1 LQQGENAMT
10 PVQIRRAGPAEA
22 SLITPLCAEHAGY
35 ERANLDVNGH
45 PSRLAEM
52 MSGPVPRVLILVAE
66 ITGLGLIGYAA
77 VTREASTWRAI
88 EYLHMDCLFVREPH
102 RGKAIGRQL
111 FDAVVALARTEG
123 LNEIQWQTPTW
134 NSGAI
139 RFYRAI
145 GAGATEKVRFSL
157 PADG

>member
-1 LQQGENAMT
+1 MT
-10 PVQIRRAGPAEA
+10 PVQIRRAAPAEA

-35 ERANLDVNGH
+35 ERANFDFNGH

-52 MSGPVPRVLILVAE
+52 MSGPVARIVILVAE
-66 ITGLGLIGYAA
+66 TTGLGLIGYAA
-77 VTREASTWRAI
+77 VAREVSTWRAD
-88 EYLHMDCLFVREPH
+88 EYMHMDCLFVREAH

-123 LNEIQWQTPTW
+123 LHEIQWQTPSW

-145 GAGATEKVRFSL
+145 GAEPADKVRFSL
-157 PADG
+157 PADA